1 MVSQGSDGRCGE
13 KRGMSDFEREMVACL
28 NRFFEAGKRR
38 GFAYRLK
45 QHKFSTQY
53 VDVLVDSLD
62 PRYYCAIECKSIR
75 GKKLYF
81 TQHFHSDRNQVHQI
95 DAISSFLART
105 GRRGY
110 LAIEFR
116 FGSGKA
122 REAYLIPWEA
132 LIRFYRSAP
141 GIGIEDFR
149 SFITL
154 ARDPE
159 GYLLPELEG

>member
-1 MVSQGSDGRCGE
+1 
-13 KRGMSDFEREMVACL
+13 MSDFEREMVTCL
-28 NRFFEAGKRR
+28 NRFFEEGKRQ

-45 QHKFSTQY
+45 QSKWSTQH

-81 TQHFHSDRNQVHQI
+81 SQHFHMDRKRVHQVES
-95 DAISSFLART
+95 ISGFLSRT

-116 FGSGKA
+116 FGSGRT
-122 REAYLIPWEA
+122 REAYLIPWDA
-132 LIRFYRSAP
+132 LVRFYRSTP
-141 GIGIEDFR
+141 GIGIEEFR
-149 SFITL
+149 NFITL
-154 ARDPE
+154 VRTPE
-159 GYLLPELEG
+159 GYLLRELEG

>member
-1 MVSQGSDGRCGE
+1 
-13 KRGMSDFEREMVACL
+13 MSDFEREMVACL
-28 NRFFEAGKRR
+28 NRFFEAGKRL

-45 QHKFSTQY
+45 QSKWSTQH

-81 TQHFHSDRNQVHQI
+81 TQHFHSDRNHVHQI
-95 DAISSFLART
+95 DAIGAFLSRT

-122 REAYLIPWEA
+122 REAYLIPWES
-132 LIRFYRSAP
+132 LVRFYTTAP
-141 GIGIEDFR
+141 GIGIEEFR
-149 SFITL
+149 ACIALQRT
-154 ARDPE
+154 AE
-159 GYLLPELEG
+159 GYLLQDLEG